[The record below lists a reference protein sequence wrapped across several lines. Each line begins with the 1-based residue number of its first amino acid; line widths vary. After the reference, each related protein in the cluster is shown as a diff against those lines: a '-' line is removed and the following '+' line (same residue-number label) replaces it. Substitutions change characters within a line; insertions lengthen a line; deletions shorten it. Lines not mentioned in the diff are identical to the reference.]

1 MKKSYLIMLI
11 TLLTFAFIFALVG
24 TVNAATEPKVEVID
38 GKEYFF
44 ANGTPITIEERTDGV
59 AGAKIS
65 WTGGTVD
72 LKSNANVF
80 GGMHNDNAEVNTSI
94 TMNGGTLN
102 NVIGGGLHLSK
113 TNSSKIVING
123 GTVTSVQGGGAS
135 SLTKKCGCT
144 NATWYA
150 GNPKNSPCQTN
161 NASVIINGGK
171 ILSLV
176 FGGGE
181 GISNTE
187 SATVTINNGDL
198 SSAWV
203 TAGGSNGNTTTA
215 NLNISGG
222 KLNVVQGVNR
232 GTIDSIHLNIDG
244 GKIKNL
250 YVCGETDDSSVT
262 GTINNMRKSTVEISG
277 DAEIEEMAMG
287 QNEGCAYNIP
297 IYEGPSTLK
306 VDNGTVKNQEEI
318 FGNTRNY
325 ICYIVKIINNE
336 NGQISTN
343 KKSAAFDDEVIFEV
357 SPNEGYKVSSIQVLD
372 SNNEKVEFE
381 LDNDKYRLFMPSS
394 DISISAQFEKIEVPK
409 EEEKEPEKEPEKT
422 PEKEP
427 EQEIEKTPEKDTTPK
442 TGALNIAIYTCVAL
456 GTIALIGT
464 VKSKNSKH

>member
-1 MKKSYLIMLI
+1 MKRVNLIMLI

-24 TVNAATEPKVEVID
+24 TVNATTEPNVEFID

-44 ANGTPITIEERTDGV
+44 ANGTPITIEKRTDGV
-59 AGAKIS
+59 AGARIS
-65 WTGGTVD
+65 WTGGTVY
-72 LKSNANVF
+72 LRSNANVF

-135 SLTKKCGCT
+135 SLTKNCGCT

-150 GNPKNSPCQTN
+150 GDPKNSPCQTN

-176 FGGGE
+176 YGGGE

-198 SSAWV
+198 SSAYV

-232 GTIDSIHLNIDG
+232 GTIDTIHLKIDG
-244 GKIKNL
+244 GEIKNL
-250 YVCGETDDSSVT
+250 YVCGETGDSNVT
-262 GTINNMRKSTVEISG
+262 GTICNMDKSTVEVTG
-277 DAEIEEMAMG
+277 EAKVKKMAMG
-287 QNEGCAYNIP
+287 QNEGCGYDIS
-297 IYEGPSTLK
+297 IVLGPVTLY
-306 VDNGTVKNQEEI
+306 VDNGTVENQMEL
-318 FGNTRNY
+318 FGETDHFIRY
-325 ICYIVKIINNE
+325 MVKIINSE

-343 KKSAAFDDEVIFEV
+343 QKWAYLKENVIFEV
-357 SPNEGYKVSSIQVLD
+357 TPSEGYRISSIQVLD
-372 SNNEKVEFE
+372 SNNKEVEFE
-381 LDNDKYRLFMPSS
+381 LNNGKYCTSVPES
-394 DISISAQFEKIEVPK
+394 DITISAQFEKIEEPEGEKESEESKVEDNK
-409 EEEKEPEKEPEKT
+409 TEEENKT
-422 PEKEP
+422 E
-427 EQEIEKTPEKDTTPK
+427 EKDTTPK
-442 TGALNIAIYTCVAL
+442 TGALNIAIYTCIAL